1 VRDSACFPG
10 LSWSKNSNCAKYA
23 VELHSG
29 SFPEAPLKE
38 APVKVDPQTTQLSPF
53 QENER
58 MNGYEAIAKILK
70 QEGVEWMACFPANP
84 LIEAIAKEGIKPF
97 VFRQERGGIMA
108 ADGFSRMMATEGKF
122 GVFACQGGPGIEN
135 AFGGIA
141 QASSEGVPIIFLP
154 DGPGVGVTPTSPNF
168 SGPDNFRFI
177 TKWAQSVTH
186 AERIPGQMRQ
196 ALSIMKNGRPG
207 PVMLE
212 MQRDVMSNEVSS
224 LDDFRSPQRYVAAPD
239 KSDLRAAV
247 KKLLAAK
254 KPVIWAGQGVL
265 YAGAAAKLTELAE
278 LTQIPVI
285 TTMPGKSAFDERHP
299 LSLGAANKSAPKG
312 VWEWLKS
319 SDVLFAIGASL
330 TKTNFGINIPSGKTL
345 IHSTAN
351 YDDIDKE
358 YTTDIGLIGD
368 ANKTICMLI
377 DEIKAEIGEEG
388 RKSDSSSQEAVAEVK
403 KEWMN
408 DWAALLNSD
417 MDPINPYRLVNEIN
431 KAVDHE
437 NTIVTHDAGHPRDQL
452 MPFYTATVPHSYIG
466 WGKSTHLGYGIPLMI
481 GAKIAHPEKM
491 CINFM
496 GDAAF
501 GMSGLDLET
510 ANRIGAP
517 ITTVLLNNG
526 TMGGYNRALPTAMG
540 EYNAGNMGGNYAG
553 IAEDL
558 GGVGI
563 KITDPSE
570 IGGALTKARQIN
582 DDEGKSV
589 LLDVKTQQWLEFSE
603 YKD

>member
-1 VRDSACFPG
+1 
-10 LSWSKNSNCAKYA
+10 
-23 VELHSG
+23 
-29 SFPEAPLKE
+29 
-38 APVKVDPQTTQLSPF
+38 
-53 QENER
+53 

-97 VFRQERGGIMA
+97 VFRQERSGIMA
-108 ADGFSRMMATEGKF
+108 ADGFSRMMAREGKF

-212 MQRDVMSNEVSS
+212 MQRDVMGNEVSS
-224 LDDFRSPQRYVAAPD
+224 LDDFRSPKRYVAAPD

-265 YAGAAAKLTELAE
+265 YAGASAALTELAE

-330 TKTNFGINIPSGKTL
+330 TKTNFGINIPDGKTL

-368 ANKTICMLI
+368 AHKTIRMLI

-388 RKSDSSSQEAVAEVK
+388 RKSDSTNREAVAEVK

-408 DWAALLNSD
+408 DWSELLNSS

-437 NTIVTHDAGHPRDQL
+437 TTIVTHDAGHPRDQL
-452 MPFYTATVPHSYIG
+452 MPFYTATVPHSYVG

-491 CINFM
+491 CVNFM

-526 TMGGYNRALPTAMG
+526 TMGGYNLALPTAMG

-563 KITDPSE
+563 KITDPAE

-582 DDEGKSV
+582 NDEGKSV

-603 YKD
+603 YKG

>member
-1 VRDSACFPG
+1 
-10 LSWSKNSNCAKYA
+10 
-23 VELHSG
+23 
-29 SFPEAPLKE
+29 
-38 APVKVDPQTTQLSPF
+38 
-53 QENER
+53 

-84 LIEAIAKEGIKPF
+84 LIEAVAKEGIRPF

-108 ADGFSRMMATEGKF
+108 ADGFSRMMAEQGKY

-154 DGPGVGVTPTSPNF
+154 DGPGNGLTGTSPNF

-177 TKWAQSVTH
+177 TKWAQSVTA
-186 AERIPGQMRQ
+186 AERIPSLMRQ
-196 ALSIMKNGRPG
+196 ALSVMKNGRPG

-212 MQRDVMSNEVSS
+212 LQRDVMGDEVSN
-224 LDDFRSPQRYVAAPD
+224 LNDFRSPKRYVAAPD
-239 KSDLRAAV
+239 KTDLRAAV

-254 KPVIWAGQGVL
+254 RPVIWAGQGVL
-265 YAGAAAKLTELAE
+265 YAGASAKLTELTE

-285 TTMPGKSAFDERHP
+285 TTMPGKSAIDERHP
-299 LSLGAANKSAPKG
+299 LALGAANKTAPKG

-319 SDVLFAIGASL
+319 SDLLFAIGASL
-330 TKTNFGINIPSGKTL
+330 TKTNFGINIPPGKTL

-358 YTTDIGLIGD
+358 YTTDIGLVGD
-368 ANKTICMLI
+368 AMKTLCMLV
-377 DEIKAEIGEEG
+377 DEVKAEIGEDG
-388 RKSDSSSQEAVAEVK
+388 RKSNTSTREAVAEVK
-403 KEWMN
+403 KEWMA
-408 DWAALLNSD
+408 DWADLLNSD

-437 NTIVTHDAGHPRDQL
+437 TTIVTHDAGHPRDQI
-452 MPFYTATVPHSYIG
+452 MPFYTATVPHSYVG

-481 GAKIAHPEKM
+481 GAKLAHPEKLCM
-491 CINFM
+491 NFM

-526 TMGGYNRALPTAMG
+526 TMGGYNRAMPTAMETHG
-540 EYNAGNMGGNYAG
+540 AGNMGGDYAK
-553 IAEDL
+553 IAENL

-563 KITDPSE
+563 KITDPAE
-570 IGGALTKARQIN
+570 IGAALTKARQIN
-582 DDEGKSV
+582 FDEGKSV
-589 LLDVKTQQWLEFSE
+589 LLDVKTQQEMTFSE
-603 YKD
+603 YMG

>member
-1 VRDSACFPG
+1 
-10 LSWSKNSNCAKYA
+10 
-23 VELHSG
+23 
-29 SFPEAPLKE
+29 
-38 APVKVDPQTTQLSPF
+38 
-53 QENER
+53 

>member
-1 VRDSACFPG
+1 
-10 LSWSKNSNCAKYA
+10 
-23 VELHSG
+23 
-29 SFPEAPLKE
+29 
-38 APVKVDPQTTQLSPF
+38 
-53 QENER
+53 

-84 LIEAIAKEGIKPF
+84 LIEAIANEGIKPF

-108 ADGFSRMMATEGKF
+108 ADGFSRMMAREGKF

-212 MQRDVMSNEVSS
+212 MQRDVMGNEVSS
-224 LDDFRSPQRYVAAPD
+224 LRDFRSPKRYVAAPD

-265 YAGAAAKLTELAE
+265 YAGASAALTELAE

-330 TKTNFGINIPSGKTL
+330 TKTNFGINIPDGKTL

-368 ANKTICMLI
+368 AHKTIRMLI

-388 RKSDSSSQEAVAEVK
+388 RKSDSTNREAVAEVK

-408 DWAALLNSD
+408 DWSELLNSS

-437 NTIVTHDAGHPRDQL
+437 TTIVTHDAGHPRDQL
-452 MPFYTATVPHSYIG
+452 MPFYTATVPHSYVG

-491 CINFM
+491 CVNFM

-563 KITDPSE
+563 KITDPTE

-603 YKD
+603 YKG

>member
-1 VRDSACFPG
+1 
-10 LSWSKNSNCAKYA
+10 
-23 VELHSG
+23 
-29 SFPEAPLKE
+29 
-38 APVKVDPQTTQLSPF
+38 
-53 QENER
+53 
-58 MNGYEAIAKILK
+58 MNGYEAVAKILK
-70 QEGVEWMACFPANP
+70 QEGFEWMACFPANP
-84 LIEAIAKEGIKPF
+84 LIEAVAKEGIRPF

-108 ADGFSRMMATEGKF
+108 ADGFSRLMAEQGKF

-154 DGPGVGVTPTSPNF
+154 DGPGNGVTATSPNF
-168 SGPDNFRFI
+168 SGPDNFKNI
-177 TKWAQSVTH
+177 TKWAQSVTC
-186 AERIPGQMRQ
+186 ADRIPSLMRQ
-196 ALSIMKNGRPG
+196 ALSQMKNGRPG
-207 PVMLE
+207 PVLLE
-212 MQRDVMSNEVSS
+212 LQRDVMGDEVPNLDEFHSS
-224 LDDFRSPQRYVAAPD
+224 SRYIAAPD

-254 KPVIWAGQGVL
+254 RPVIWAGQGVL
-265 YAGAAAKLTELAE
+265 YAGAAAKLVELAE

-285 TTMPGKSAFDERHP
+285 TTMPGKSAIDERHP
-299 LSLGAANKSAPKG
+299 LALGAANKTAPKG

-330 TKTNFGINIPSGKTL
+330 TKTNFGINIPAEKTL

-358 YTTDIGLIGD
+358 YTTEIGLVGD
-368 ANKTICMLI
+368 AMKTLCMMV

-388 RKSDSSSQEAVAEVK
+388 RRSDTSTRESIAEVK
-403 KEWMN
+403 KEWMA
-408 DWAALLNSD
+408 DWSELLNSS
-417 MDPINPYRLVNEIN
+417 MDPINPYRLVNEID

-437 NTIVTHDAGHPRDQL
+437 TTIVTHDAGHPRDQI

-481 GAKIAHPEKM
+481 GAKLARPDKF
-491 CINFM
+491 CLNFM

-510 ANRIGAP
+510 SNRIGAP

-540 EYNAGNMGGNYAG
+540 EFGAGNMTGDYAG

-563 KITDPSE
+563 RITDPTE
-570 IGGALTKARQIN
+570 IGPALTKARQIN
-582 DDEGKSV
+582 FDEGKSV
-589 LLDVKTQQWLEFSE
+589 LLDVKTQQELNFSE
-603 YKD
+603 YKG

>member
-1 VRDSACFPG
+1 
-10 LSWSKNSNCAKYA
+10 
-23 VELHSG
+23 
-29 SFPEAPLKE
+29 
-38 APVKVDPQTTQLSPF
+38 
-53 QENER
+53 

-84 LIEAIAKEGIKPF
+84 LIEAVAKEGIRPY

-108 ADGFSRMMATEGKF
+108 ADGFSRLMAKQGKY

-154 DGPGVGVTPTSPNF
+154 DGPGNDKTATSPNF

-177 TKWAQSVTH
+177 TKWAQSVTA
-186 AERIPGQMRQ
+186 AERIPSLMRQ
-196 ALSIMKNGRPG
+196 ALSVMKNGRPG

-212 MQRDVMSNEVSS
+212 MQRDVMGGEVSS
-224 LDDFRSPQRYVAAPD
+224 LDDFRSPKRYVAAPD

-265 YAGAAAKLTELAE
+265 YAGASAKLTELAE

-285 TTMPGKSAFDERHP
+285 TTMPGKSAIDERHP
-299 LSLGAANKSAPKG
+299 LSLGAANKTAPKG

-330 TKTNFGINIPSGKTL
+330 TKTNFGIDIPAGKTL

-358 YTTDIGLIGD
+358 YTTEIGLIGD
-368 ANKTICMLI
+368 AQKTLCMLV

-388 RKSDSSSQEAVAEVK
+388 RKSDSSTREAVAEVK

-408 DWAALLNSD
+408 DWSELLNSS

-437 NTIVTHDAGHPRDQL
+437 TTVVTHDAGHPRDQI

-481 GAKIAHPEKM
+481 GAKLANPEKFCM
-491 CINFM
+491 NFM

-526 TMGGYNRALPTAMG
+526 TMGGYNRALPTAME
-540 EYNAGNMGGNYAG
+540 EYNAGNMTGDYAG

-563 KITDPSE
+563 KITDPTE
-570 IGGALTKARQIN
+570 IDGALSKARQIN
-582 DDEGKSV
+582 DNEGKSV

>member
-1 VRDSACFPG
+1 
-10 LSWSKNSNCAKYA
+10 
-23 VELHSG
+23 
-29 SFPEAPLKE
+29 
-38 APVKVDPQTTQLSPF
+38 
-53 QENER
+53 

-84 LIEAIAKEGIKPF
+84 LIEAVAKEGIKPF

-108 ADGFSRMMATEGKF
+108 ADGFSRMMANQGKF

-154 DGPGVGVTPTSPNF
+154 DGPGNDKTATSPNF

-177 TKWAQSVTH
+177 TKWAQSVTS
-186 AERIPGQMRQ
+186 ADRIPSLMRQ

-212 MQRDVMSNEVSS
+212 IQRDVMGGEVTS
-224 LDDFRSPQRYVAAPD
+224 LDEFRSTKRYVAAPD

-265 YAGAAAKLTELAE
+265 YAGASAKLTELAE

-285 TTMPGKSAFDERHP
+285 TTMPGKSAIDERHP

-319 SDVLFAIGASL
+319 SDLLFAIGASL
-330 TKTNFGINIPSGKTL
+330 TKTNFGIDIPPGKTL

-388 RKSDSSSQEAVAEVK
+388 RKSDSSNREAVAEVK

-408 DWAALLNSD
+408 DWSELLNSS

-431 KAVDHE
+431 KSVDHE
-437 NTIVTHDAGHPRDQL
+437 NTIVTHDAGHPRDQV

-540 EYNAGNMGGNYAG
+540 EFNAGNMGGDYAG

-563 KITDPSE
+563 KITDPTK
-570 IGGALTKARQIN
+570 IAGALMRARQIN
-582 DDEGKSV
+582 DNEGKSV
-589 LLDVKTQQWLEFSE
+589 LLDVKTQQWVEFSE

>member
-1 VRDSACFPG
+1 
-10 LSWSKNSNCAKYA
+10 
-23 VELHSG
+23 
-29 SFPEAPLKE
+29 
-38 APVKVDPQTTQLSPF
+38 
-53 QENER
+53 

-212 MQRDVMSNEVSS
+212 MQRDVMGDEVSN

-285 TTMPGKSAFDERHP
+285 TTMPGKSAIDERHP

-319 SDVLFAIGASL
+319 SDVLLAIGASL

-358 YTTDIGLIGD
+358 YITDIGLIGD

-377 DEIKAEIGEEG
+377 DEIKTEIGEEG
-388 RKSDSSSQEAVAEVK
+388 RKSDSSTQEAVAEVK
-403 KEWMN
+403 KEWMT

-431 KAVDHE
+431 KVVDHE
-437 NTIVTHDAGHPRDQL
+437 TTIVTHDAGHPRDQL

-582 DDEGKSV
+582 NDEGKSV

>member
-1 VRDSACFPG
+1 
-10 LSWSKNSNCAKYA
+10 
-23 VELHSG
+23 
-29 SFPEAPLKE
+29 
-38 APVKVDPQTTQLSPF
+38 
-53 QENER
+53 

-84 LIEAIAKEGIKPF
+84 LIEAVAKEGIKPF

-141 QASSEGVPIIFLP
+141 QASSEGVPIFFLP

-212 MQRDVMSNEVSS
+212 MQRDVMGNEVSS
-224 LDDFRSPQRYVAAPD
+224 LRDFRSPKRYVAAPD

-265 YAGAAAKLTELAE
+265 YAGASAALTELAE

-319 SDVLFAIGASL
+319 SDVLLAIGASL
-330 TKTNFGINIPSGKTL
+330 TKTTFGINIPDGKTL

-368 ANKTICMLI
+368 AAKTILMLI
-377 DEIKAEIGEEG
+377 AEIKAEIGEEG
-388 RKSDSSSQEAVAEVK
+388 RKSDSSNREAVAEVK
-403 KEWMN
+403 KEWMK
-408 DWAALLNSD
+408 DWSELLNSS

-437 NTIVTHDAGHPRDQL
+437 TTIVTHDAGHPRDQL
-452 MPFYTATVPHSYIG
+452 MPFYTATVPHSYVG

-563 KITDPSE
+563 KITDPTE

-603 YKD
+603 YKG

>member
-1 VRDSACFPG
+1 
-10 LSWSKNSNCAKYA
+10 
-23 VELHSG
+23 
-29 SFPEAPLKE
+29 
-38 APVKVDPQTTQLSPF
+38 
-53 QENER
+53 

-84 LIEAIAKEGIKPF
+84 LIEAVAKEGIKPF

-108 ADGFSRMMATEGKF
+108 ADGFSRMMANQGKF

-135 AFGGIA
+135 AFGGLA
-141 QASSEGVPIIFLP
+141 RASAEGVPILFLP
-154 DGPGVGVTPTSPNF
+154 DGPGNDKTATSPNF

-177 TKWAQSVTH
+177 TKWAQSVTS
-186 AERIPGQMRQ
+186 ADRIPSLMRQ

-212 MQRDVMSNEVSS
+212 IQRDVMGGEVTS
-224 LDDFRSPQRYVAAPD
+224 LDDFRSTKRYVAAPD

-265 YAGAAAKLTELAE
+265 YAGASAKLTELAE

-285 TTMPGKSAFDERHP
+285 TTMPGKSAIDERHP

-319 SDVLFAIGASL
+319 SDLLFAIGASL
-330 TKTNFGINIPSGKTL
+330 TKTNFGIDIPPGKTL

-368 ANKTICMLI
+368 ANKTIFMLI
-377 DEIKAEIGEEG
+377 VEIKAEIGEEG
-388 RKSDSSSQEAVAEVK
+388 RKSDSSNREAVAEVK

-408 DWAALLNSD
+408 DWSELLNSS

-431 KAVDHE
+431 KSVDHE
-437 NTIVTHDAGHPRDQL
+437 NTIVTHDAGHPRDQV

-540 EYNAGNMGGNYAG
+540 EFNAGNMGGDYAG

-563 KITDPSE
+563 KITDPTK
-570 IGGALTKARQIN
+570 IAGALMRARQIN
-582 DDEGKSV
+582 DNEGKSV
-589 LLDVKTQQWLEFSE
+589 LLDVKTQQWVEFSE

>member
-1 VRDSACFPG
+1 
-10 LSWSKNSNCAKYA
+10 
-23 VELHSG
+23 
-29 SFPEAPLKE
+29 
-38 APVKVDPQTTQLSPF
+38 
-53 QENER
+53 

-84 LIEAIAKEGIKPF
+84 LIEAVAKEGIKPF

-108 ADGFSRMMATEGKF
+108 ADGFSRMMATQGKF

-141 QASSEGVPIIFLP
+141 QASSEGVPLIFLP
-154 DGPGVGVTPTSPNF
+154 DGPGTDVTPVAPNF

-177 TKWAQSVTH
+177 TKWAQSVTN
-186 AERIPGQMRQ
+186 AERIPAQMRQ

-207 PVMLE
+207 PVLLE
-212 MQRDVMSNEVSS
+212 MQRNIMGNEVSN
-224 LDDFRSPQRYVAAPD
+224 LDDFRSPKRYVAAPD

-247 KKLLAAK
+247 KKLLSAK
-254 KPVIWAGQGVL
+254 KPVFYAGQGVL
-265 YAGAAAKLTELAE
+265 YAGASAKLTELAE

-285 TTMPGKSAFDERHP
+285 TSMPGKSAIDERHP
-299 LSLGAANKSAPKG
+299 LALGAANKTAPKG

-330 TKTNFGINIPSGKTL
+330 TKTSFGINIPSGKTL
-345 IHSTAN
+345 IHSTVN
-351 YDDIDKE
+351 SEDIDKE
-358 YTTDIGLIGD
+358 YTTDIGLVGD
-368 ANKTICMLI
+368 AMKTLCMLV
-377 DEIKAEIGEEG
+377 DEVKAEIGEEG
-388 RKSDSSSQEAVAEVK
+388 RKSDSSTREAVAEVK
-403 KEWMN
+403 TEWMN

-417 MDPINPYRLVNEIN
+417 MDPINPYRLVNELN

-437 NTIVTHDAGHPRDQL
+437 TTIVTHDAGHPRDQI
-452 MPFYTATVPHSYIG
+452 MPFYTATVPHSYVG

-481 GAKIAHPEKM
+481 GAKIANPDKF
-491 CINFM
+491 CVNFM

-510 ANRIGAP
+510 STRIGAP

-526 TMGGYNRALPTAMG
+526 TMGGYNRSLPTAMG

-553 IAEDL
+553 ISEDL

-570 IGGALTKARQIN
+570 IAGALTKARQIN
-582 DDEGKSV
+582 LDEGKHV
-589 LLDVKTQQWLEFSE
+589 LLDVKTQQWVEFSE

>member
-1 VRDSACFPG
+1 
-10 LSWSKNSNCAKYA
+10 
-23 VELHSG
+23 
-29 SFPEAPLKE
+29 
-38 APVKVDPQTTQLSPF
+38 
-53 QENER
+53 

-84 LIEAIAKEGIKPF
+84 LIEAVAKEGIRPF

-108 ADGFSRMMATEGKF
+108 ADGFSRLMAEKGRY

-154 DGPGVGVTPTSPNF
+154 DGPGNGVTATSPNF
-168 SGPDNFRFI
+168 SGPDNFRGI
-177 TKWAQSVTH
+177 TKWAQSVTA
-186 AERIPGQMRQ
+186 AERIPSLMRQ
-196 ALSIMKNGRPG
+196 ALSVMQNGRPG
-207 PVMLE
+207 PVLLE
-212 MQRDVMSNEVSS
+212 MQRDVMGDEVSS
-224 LDDFRSPQRYVAAPD
+224 LDDFRSPKRYIAAPD
-239 KSDLRAAV
+239 KADLRAAV
-247 KKLLAAK
+247 KQLLAAK

-265 YAGAAAKLTELAE
+265 YSGASAKLTELAE

-285 TTMPGKSAFDERHP
+285 TTMPGKSAIDERHP
-299 LSLGAANKSAPKG
+299 LSLGAANKTAPKA

-330 TKTNFGINIPSGKTL
+330 TKTNFGIDIPAGKTI
-345 IHSTAN
+345 IHSTTN

-358 YTTDIGLIGD
+358 YATEIGLIGD
-368 ANKTICMLI
+368 AQKTLCMLV
-377 DEIKAEIGEEG
+377 DEIKAEIGEDG
-388 RKSDSSSQEAVAEVK
+388 RKSDSSTVEAVAEVK
-403 KEWMN
+403 KEWMD
-408 DWAALLNSD
+408 DWSELLNSS

-431 KAVDHE
+431 KTVDHE
-437 NTIVTHDAGHPRDQL
+437 STVVTHDAGHPRDQI

-481 GAKIAHPEKM
+481 GAKLANPDKFCM
-491 CINFM
+491 NFM

-510 ANRIGAP
+510 SNRIGAP

-540 EYNAGNMGGNYAG
+540 EYNAGNMGGDYAG

-563 KITDPSE
+563 KITDPGE
-570 IGGALTKARQIN
+570 ISGALTKARQIN
-582 DDEGKSV
+582 FDEGKSV

-603 YKD
+603 YKS